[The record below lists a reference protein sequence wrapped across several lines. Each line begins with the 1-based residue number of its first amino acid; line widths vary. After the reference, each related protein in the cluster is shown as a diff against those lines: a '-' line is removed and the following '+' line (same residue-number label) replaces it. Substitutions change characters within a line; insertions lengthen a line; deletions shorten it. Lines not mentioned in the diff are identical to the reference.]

1 VIRRYWWPLLVLVV
15 GLPVAL
21 LASGVRI
28 PWLAPRPMPAEA
40 EAVPDGDQEMA
51 WIHTTTAG
59 TTWERFVS
67 GMKRGELTV
76 PGLQVDDARAFPDQT
91 TVVPEVVLRMPGRT
105 GSLRIRWYK
114 LTSEATATEWVKALA
129 RRDPA
134 PLALIGGG
142 SSDRAADLARA
153 LAAQTA
159 WHGDRPLLLITT
171 ATADAILEGQDN
183 LSPDQR
189 AWPKLI
195 DVYDDRSF
203 RFCFTNR
210 QMAEAVTD
218 FVLQDA
224 TLRPGPAV
232 WPGFRAVPMAA
243 GGPWIALAG
252 LSELWA
258 DTHPAVFSLAWK
270 DDPYSVDLSGQFKD
284 ALFERFGRSHVRPG
298 ESGSRVIPS
307 FFHQG
312 IEFSVGSLSRPNRH
326 EAAAADSI
334 LANLPARGQRG
345 LLVIPTVA
353 PSARRVLKT
362 LAEGQPRLG
371 RRLVALTGDGI
382 GVNTIYRDAEFA
394 WPIRTLQISLVMFT
408 HNNPFGWDEPGG
420 PTPPRGYELVP
431 PNSTEDVLHFAEL
444 GRHVARAV
452 FPAEPK
458 SYRLRQGLLTRADD
472 LAASLWAANP
482 PFFDKDGNR
491 RGGSGEYVVVLRPNF
506 DPVTPGR
513 PRPDGTI
520 DVYRRAANRAGWERT
535 RPSLPVFQ
543 EPRADG
549 RHPE

>member
-1 VIRRYWWPLLVLVV
+1 MFRRYWWPLLMLAV

-21 LASGVRI
+21 YAVGVRL
-28 PWLAPRPMPAEA
+28 PWRGPDAAPARAEP
-40 EAVPDGDQEMA
+40 VPDGDQEMA

-67 GMKRGELTV
+67 GLKRTELAV
-76 PGLQVDDARAFPDQT
+76 AGLQVDDTFAFPEQT
-91 TVVPEVVLRMPGRT
+91 TAVPEVVLRMPGRG
-105 GSLRIRWYK
+105 GSLHVRWYK
-114 LTSEATATEWVKALA
+114 LTSETTAVEWVQALA

-153 LAAQTA
+153 LAAQTD

-171 ATADAILEGQDN
+171 ATADSILEG
-183 LSPDQR
+183 PDEVSR
-189 AWPKLI
+189 DPRRWPKLI

-210 QMAEAVTD
+210 QMAEAVAD
-218 FVLQDA
+218 FALHDG

-243 GGPWIALAG
+243 AGGWAALAG
-252 LSELWA
+252 LAELWA
-258 DTHPAVFSLAWK
+258 DTPAPVFLLAWK

-284 ALFERFGRSHVRPG
+284 VLFDRLGPHRPPGPGPRLIPRFFNQEV
-298 ESGSRVIPS
+298 
-307 FFHQG
+307 
-312 IEFSVGSLSRPNRH
+312 EFSVGSYYRPNRH
-326 EAAAADSI
+326 EAEAADAI
-334 LANLPARGQRG
+334 LGNLPPRGQRG

-353 PSARRVLKT
+353 PPARRVLKT
-362 LAEGQPRLG
+362 LAEGQPRIG

-382 GVNTIYRDAEFA
+382 SVNTIYRDADLA
-394 WPIRTLQISLVMFT
+394 WPIRTLQIPLVMFT
-408 HNNPFGWDEPGG
+408 HNNPFGWDTAGG
-420 PTPPRGYELVP
+420 KAPPPGYELHP

-444 GRHVARAV
+444 GRVVTEAAFPHPDDPVRVPVRGGVVNRAD
-452 FPAEPK
+452 
-458 SYRLRQGLLTRADD
+458 GLLRRLKERT
-472 LAASLWAANP
+472 P
-482 PFFDKDGNR
+482 PFFDTEGDRLGR
-491 RGGSGEYVVVLRPNF
+491 SGEHVVVLRPNF
-506 DPVTPGR
+506 DPVVPGR

-520 DVYRRAANRAGWERT
+520 EAYRRSPGSGWART
-535 RPSLPVFQ
+535 RPPLPVFQ